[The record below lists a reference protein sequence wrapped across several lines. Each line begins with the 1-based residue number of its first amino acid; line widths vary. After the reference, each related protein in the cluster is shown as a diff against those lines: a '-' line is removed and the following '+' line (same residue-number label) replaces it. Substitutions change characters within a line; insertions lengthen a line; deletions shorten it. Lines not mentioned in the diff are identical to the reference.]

1 MILVV
6 DNYDSFVH
14 NVARYVA
21 VLGRDVEVVRNDAL
35 SLDDIARLAPEA
47 IVISPGPCTPAEAG
61 ISNAIVEHLS
71 GRVPILGVCLGH
83 QCIGASF
90 GGRISRARR
99 PMHGLASDIS
109 HTGERLF
116 AGLPQPLPVG
126 RYHSLIVEPTP
137 EMERHL
143 VVDAV
148 SPDGEIM
155 ALSHRTHPTWG
166 VQFHPESVLTPA
178 GLALVTNFVT
188 MASAFRA
195 ETSHVLA

>member
-21 VLGRDVEVVRNDAL
+21 MRGKDVEVVRNDAL
-35 SLDDIARLAPEA
+35 SLDDIRRLAPEA

-71 GRVPILGVCLGH
+71 GHIPILGVCLGH
-83 QCIGASF
+83 QCIGAIF
-90 GGRISRARR
+90 GGKIARARQ
-99 PMHGLASDIS
+99 PMHGLASDIA
-109 HTGERLF
+109 HDGERLF
-116 AGLPQPLPVG
+116 VGLPRPLPVG

-137 EMERHL
+137 VMERHL

-188 MASAFRA
+188 MAAAFRA